1 MAIFI
6 EEEKKGGGRWFGFGI
21 IFISLIIVGV
31 AIYYLFFVQTQ
42 LFNVVLPIKLQSID
56 ELTKI
61 AHFDPQTV
69 INSNFYKSLKMVVQ
83 PPNPPPAGN
92 ASPFN
97 VF

>member
-6 EEEKKGGGRWFGFGI
+6 EEEKKEGGRWFGFGI
-21 IFISLIIVGV
+21 LFISLIIVGV

-42 LFNVVLPIKLQSID
+42 LFNVVLPIKLQSMD

-61 AHFDPQTV
+61 ANFNPQSV
-69 INSNFYKSLKMVVQ
+69 INSDFYKSLKQVIQ
-83 PPNPPPAGN
+83 PPSPPPAGN

>member
-1 MAIFI
+1 MAILI
-6 EEEKKGGGRWFGFGI
+6 EQENKGGGRWFGFGVL
-21 IFISLIIVGV
+21 FISLIIVGV

-61 AHFDPQTV
+61 AKFDPKTV
-69 INSNFYKSLKMVVQ
+69 LESDFYKSLKQVV
-83 PPNPPPAGN
+83 PLPSPPPAGN

-97 VF
+97 VL

>member
-21 IFISLIIVGV
+21 VFISLIIVGIAV
-31 AIYYLFFVQTQ
+31 YYLFFVQTQ

-61 AHFDPQTV
+61 ANFNPQTV
-69 INSNFYKSLKMVVQ
+69 INSDFYKSLKQVI
-83 PPNPPPAGN
+83 PPPSPPPAGN